1 MKKKIVLLLIL
12 VLSIFCIAATGC
24 VTNQVDETVV
34 LTEENA
40 SLVFSKVAE
49 QVHGSTVSI
58 TCNVNGNTAGGAGV
72 VVKKQ
77 WK

>member
-40 SLVFSKVAE
+40 SLVFSKVADPNPYPPLSIPTPTP
-49 QVHGSTVSI
+49 HSPPLFPFSTSYPI
-58 TCNVNGNTAGGAGV
+58 
-72 VVKKQ
+72 
-77 WK
+77 